1 MKRIAFLAMIALLC
15 QAAQGQ
21 SDSALLKEINEQ
33 VWKPFIK
40 SFNTND
46 DAGFQQVHSKEV
58 TRVIQDASDI
68 YGYDIYFRPLPDS
81 IKAKRNQWKKNI
93 ELRFTGRIAA
103 GDRAFETGYYKTTS
117 TNSQTG
123 EVHTGIG
130 RFHVLLRKEKGVWKI
145 LMDADTSEGATEES
159 FLKAK
164 PL

>member
-1 MKRIAFLAMIALLC
+1 MKRIALLAMIALLYQPL
-15 QAAQGQ
+15 QAQ
-21 SDSALLKEINEQ
+21 SDSLLIKEITEQ

-58 TRVIQDASDI
+58 TRVIQDANNI
-68 YGYDIYFRPLPDS
+68 FGYDIYFRPLPDS

-93 ELRFTGRIAA
+93 ELRFTQRIAA
-103 GDRAFETGYYKTTS
+103 NDRAFETGYYKTTS
-117 TNSQTG
+117 THRQTG
-123 EVHTGIG
+123 EVRTGIG
-130 RFHVLLRKEKGVWKI
+130 RFHVLLRKENGVWKI

-159 FLKAK
+159 FLKAT